1 MKHGTKA
8 TARHRTHPG
17 GWETAH
23 SHPAAATGRTW
34 RCGGHTPKHHPV
46 GGEVNGQRLLGGN
59 RTCNRS
65 SVVAIKELRRGA
77 GGAILRGVIGIR
89 QAGGSGKMTSRL
101 SPSKALAT
109 VRRGLS
115 GKNHDSIFFLEFHF
129 FLCSDSMLVP
139 QRLPSKSPS
148 SPSHFLGIKK
158 AMRDVRRR
166 LRRREGW
173 RKSSRL

>member
-1 MKHGTKA
+1 MFEDFLFFSLPSAMSMESEDMEQTS
-8 TARHRTHPG
+8 
-17 GWETAH
+17 E
-23 SHPAAATGRTW
+23 
-34 RCGGHTPKHHPV
+34 
-46 GGEVNGQRLLGGN
+46 
-59 RTCNRS
+59 
-65 SVVAIKELRRGA
+65 
-77 GGAILRGVIGIR
+77 
-89 QAGGSGKMTSRL
+89 AGGSGKMTSRL

-148 SPSHFLGIKK
+148 SPSHFLGIKR